1 MEMKDLELLKIK
13 REFALLKN
21 RYPHP
26 DFKYSVSKSFSIED
40 INFLIRHYKQ
50 LNDIVITQNSKFY
63 CFITYS
69 IYNKDKLLTKFEEN
83 LLFGLQRMYMDELI
97 SSKTNKDRHK
107 KFKIKAE
114 ILKLSDINY

>member
-114 ILKLSDINY
+114 ILKLSDIDY